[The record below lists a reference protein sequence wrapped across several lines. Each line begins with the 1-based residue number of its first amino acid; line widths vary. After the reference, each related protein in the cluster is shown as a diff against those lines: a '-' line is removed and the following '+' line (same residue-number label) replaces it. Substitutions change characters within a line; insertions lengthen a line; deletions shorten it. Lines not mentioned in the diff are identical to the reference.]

1 MTVVYGMV
9 EILAS
14 FIELYILYR
23 IYAGIYEFQNKGKEN
38 NWILAFS
45 ILGTFMVRICNNTAA
60 FSYFTILLLVFYTSV
75 TSFCLYRKNYL
86 KCLCISSLYIL
97 CLSCFDFFVF
107 SFFSNILNG
116 HSTFIK
122 LVTQIG
128 FWRTFLIVIIKIL
141 WIILYNIIRKHLYK
155 FSEKQSDLKIVVT
168 MTIAGYVSFIYLVN
182 QTFKSFGD
190 KISNA
195 WFFFIILFS
204 LILFVLMLV
213 VEIKKER
220 VRSNIS
226 ELRAELL
233 EEKYNLVSEIYSK
246 NAKLYHDLNKHL
258 NVLYQ
263 MLDSENMQGAKEYIK
278 EISEP
283 IRILSKTIWTGVDII
298 DVIINSAIEKMKEY
312 GISANINVEFPQC
325 SNLLP
330 NDMCTILAN
339 LFENAIE
346 AVQKLEIPGTIF
358 LNMRVVNHL
367 LIIKMENNCNNI
379 KQEFDC
385 FPKTTKENNE
395 LHGWGLLTVD
405 ETVRKYN
412 GRMNC
417 VKENG
422 QFVITIMMMFDVP
435 VQ

>member
-75 TSFCLYRKNYL
+75 TSFGLYRKNYL
-86 KCLCISSLYIL
+86 KCLSISSLYIL
-97 CLSCFDFFVF
+97 CLSCFDFLVF
-107 SFFSNILNG
+107 SIFSNSLNG
-116 HSTFIK
+116 HSTFVE
-122 LVTQIG
+122 LVTQIS
-128 FWRTFLIVIIKIL
+128 FLRTFLIVIIKTL
-141 WIILYNIIRKHLYK
+141 WIILYIIVRKHLYK
-155 FSEKQSDLKIVVT
+155 FSEKQSDLKMVVI
-168 MTIAGYVSFIYLVN
+168 MTIAGYISFIYLVN

-190 KISNA
+190 KIPNA

-204 LILFVLMLV
+204 LILFSLMLV
-213 VEIKKER
+213 AEIKKER

-233 EEKYNLVSEIYSK
+233 EEKYDLVSEVYSK

-263 MLDSENMQGAKEYIK
+263 MLDSENTQGAKEYIK

-312 GISANINVEFPQC
+312 GISANVNVEFPQY

-346 AVQKLEIPGTIF
+346 AEQKLETPGTIS
-358 LNMRVVNHL
+358 LNMRVINHL
-367 LIIKMENNCNNI
+367 LIIKMENNCDNI
-379 KQEFDC
+379 KQKFDY
-385 FPKTTKENNE
+385 FPKTTKENKE

-422 QFVITIMMMFDVP
+422 QFVITIMMMFDMP